1 MISAPTIQP
10 PLQLQSGGE
19 GSYRCQQRTLRRAK
33 VRRISEFSG
42 SPGLLRNMCMSIDRN
57 MLPTGRMLQVEKSDL
72 LLRWLKQTRP
82 LHQSLRM
89 SPRHDGLQHFAK
101 TAEWW
106 TCSCVRVPVEP
117 LQGMSYAF
125 ADTRALAIAST
136 VSSQELIG
144 READADDV
152 VLAVAKPSGDK
163 IEATFKF
170 TKTAD
175 GKGLQLS
182 INATGLDKGAEYP
195 FHVHVDPVPKDGNCT
210 ATGGHLDPYGVK
222 AAAGDKYK
230 CSKTNILKTCEL
242 GDLAGIFG
250 NMVGDDK
257 GNASGDFVA
266 TELAF
271 GTKNTI
277 LDHSIVIHNSDGD
290 RVACANIDAFVLDEK
305 NTDELVEAA
314 GAQKSE
320 DGDDTGDASSVVAK
334 ASGLLVS
341 LVVAAL
347 I

>member
-1 MISAPTIQP
+1 MLKKIIS
-10 PLQLQSGGE
+10 
-19 GSYRCQQRTLRRAK
+19 C
-33 VRRISEFSG
+33 
-42 SPGLLRNMCMSIDRN
+42 
-57 MLPTGRMLQVEKSDL
+57 
-72 LLRWLKQTRP
+72 
-82 LHQSLRM
+82 
-89 SPRHDGLQHFAK
+89 
-101 TAEWW
+101 
-106 TCSCVRVPVEP
+106 
-117 LQGMSYAF
+117 AF
-125 ADTRALAIAST
+125 AALAIAST

-144 READADDV
+144 REVDANDV
-152 VLAVAKPSGDK
+152 VMALAKPSGDK
-163 IEATFKF
+163 IEASFRF

-210 ATGGHLDPYGVK
+210 ATGGHLDPYDIK
-222 AAAGDKYK
+222 AAAGEKYK

-290 RVACANIDAFVLDEK
+290 RVACANIVAFVPDGDST
-305 NTDELVEAA
+305 TDELIEAA
-314 GAQKSE
+314 GAQGSK
-320 DGDDTGDASSVVAK
+320 GDDGTGDASSVVAK